1 MHVELI
7 GQVGSWRA
15 VADAARTNKHIG
27 KGFGRLTVIGTAE
40 PYIHKSGRSETVS
53 VVRCDCGN
61 IKHVRN
67 CSLTSGLTLSCGC
80 LKRETT
86 IANKWFVD
94 SQRNDRQSDYDRNAA
109 RQDTPVM
116 VTCIINAEAL
126 MFISRRRLC
135 GKADQQTHAVWLAV
149 IDAVSKV
156 DPVLASCCVPECVYR
171 GFCPEFKPCKYNYS
185 VAQNMDI
192 VEYRHV

>member
-27 KGFGRLTVIGTAE
+27 KRFGRLTVIGTAE

-67 CSLTSGLTLSCGC
+67 CSLTSGSTLSCGC
-80 LKRETT
+80 LKMETT
-86 IANKWFVD
+86 IANNKKIAVTGMSHSRIYNIFR
-94 SQRNDRQSDYDRNAA
+94 SMHA
-109 RQDTPVM
+109 R
-116 VTCIINAEAL
+116 C
-126 MFISRRRLC
+126 
-135 GKADQQTHAVWLAV
+135 
-149 IDAVSKV
+149 
-156 DPVLASCCVPECVYR
+156 
-171 GFCPEFKPCKYNYS
+171 
-185 VAQNMDI
+185 
-192 VEYRHV
+192 